1 MARSKLLPLLLSKNL
16 VSIELFTFLVKSF
29 LFIESKKMTQKN
41 TNAIEMKHIVKKFG
55 DFKAN
60 DDINLTLHQGEILA
74 LLGEN
79 GAGKST
85 LMRIL
90 SGLLEPT
97 SGEIFV
103 KGKKVEINSPTKAKE
118 LGIGMVHQHFMLMES
133 FTVLENIILGHEPTN
148 GIVLDIKKAREQIMN
163 LSQKYGLSIDPDAR
177 VANITVAQQQRVEI
191 LKVLYRGADILIF
204 DEPTAVLTPQEIT
217 EFIQII
223 KNLAQEGKSIILI
236 THKLSEIKAVA
247 DQVTIIRRGHD
258 VGTFDV
264 DKVDDNRLAELMVG
278 HHVNMKLAKKPVK
291 LGKEVLKVDNLKV
304 KNSHGA
310 YSVKNL
316 SLNIRGGEILGLA
329 GIDGNGQDELVEAI
343 TGLRHV
349 NSGKVFIN
357 GKNMTNKKVRQI
369 TEAGVAHIPADRQKY
384 GLILSLPLAENLVLQ
399 TYYQKPYSKHG
410 IINHQAIYDHAEKLI
425 KKYDIRTTSAELPAS
440 DLSGGNQQKA
450 IIARE
455 LDRDSDLI
463 IAFQPT
469 RGLDVGAIEYIHK
482 QLLAERNAGKAI
494 LLVSYELDEIMQL
507 SDRIAVLHNGQITG
521 EVKPEDTNDTELGLL
536 MTGTKKE
543 GAVND

>member
-1 MARSKLLPLLLSKNL
+1 
-16 VSIELFTFLVKSF
+16 
-29 LFIESKKMTQKN
+29 MTTEK
-41 TNAIEMKHIVKKFG
+41 TNAIEMRHIVKKFG

-148 GIVLDIKKAREQIMN
+148 GIVLNIRKAREQILK
-163 LSQKYGLSIDPDAR
+163 LSEKYGLAIDPDAQIS
-177 VANITVAQQQRVEI
+177 NITVAQQQRVEI

-223 KNLAQEGKSIILI
+223 KNLAKEGKSIILI

-247 DQVTIIRRGHD
+247 DQVTIIRRGRD
-258 VGTFDV
+258 VGTFEV
-264 DKVDDNRLAELMVG
+264 ANVDDNRLAELMVG
-278 HHVNMKLAKKPVK
+278 HHVNMKLNKKSVK
-291 LGKEVLKVDNLKV
+291 LGREILKVENLKV
-304 KNSHGA
+304 KNTRGSFA
-310 YSVKNL
+310 VKKL
-316 SLNIRGGEILGLA
+316 SLNIHGGEILGLA

-349 NSGKVFIN
+349 NGGKVIIN
-357 GKNMTNKKVRQI
+357 GQNMTNKKVRQI

-384 GLILSLPLAENLVLQ
+384 GLILNLPLAENLVLQ
-399 TYYQKPYSKHG
+399 TYYKQPYSKHG
-410 IINHQAIYDHAEKLI
+410 IINHQAIYEHAEELI

-455 LDRDSDLI
+455 LDRNSDLI

-482 QLLAERNAGKAI
+482 QLLAERDAGKAV

-507 SDRIAVLHNGQITG
+507 SDRIAVLHDGKISG

-536 MTGTKKE
+536 MTGIKKE

>member
-1 MARSKLLPLLLSKNL
+1 
-16 VSIELFTFLVKSF
+16 
-29 LFIESKKMTQKN
+29 MTTEK
-41 TNAIEMKHIVKKFG
+41 TNAIEMRHIVKKFG

-148 GIVLDIKKAREQIMN
+148 GIVLNIRKAREQILK
-163 LSQKYGLSIDPDAR
+163 LSEKYGLAIDPDAQIS
-177 VANITVAQQQRVEI
+177 NITVAQQQRVEI

-223 KNLAQEGKSIILI
+223 KNLAKEGKSIILI

-247 DQVTIIRRGHD
+247 DQVTIIRRGRD
-258 VGTFDV
+258 VGTFEV
-264 DKVDDNRLAELMVG
+264 ANVDDNRLAELMVG
-278 HHVNMKLAKKPVK
+278 HHVNMKLNKNSVK
-291 LGKEVLKVDNLKV
+291 LGREILKVENLKV
-304 KNSHGA
+304 KNTRGSFA
-310 YSVKNL
+310 VKKL
-316 SLNIRGGEILGLA
+316 SLNIHGGEILGLA

-349 NSGKVFIN
+349 NGGKVIIN
-357 GKNMTNKKVRQI
+357 GQNMTNKKVRQI

-384 GLILSLPLAENLVLQ
+384 GLILNLPLAENLVLQ
-399 TYYQKPYSKHG
+399 TYYKQPYSKHG
-410 IINHQAIYDHAEKLI
+410 IINHQAIYEHAEELI

-455 LDRDSDLI
+455 LDRNSDLI

-482 QLLAERNAGKAI
+482 QLLAERDAGKAV

-507 SDRIAVLHNGQITG
+507 SDRIAVLHDGKISG

-536 MTGTKKE
+536 MTGIKKE

>member
-1 MARSKLLPLLLSKNL
+1 MR
-16 VSIELFTFLVKSF
+16 
-29 LFIESKKMTQKN
+29 
-41 TNAIEMKHIVKKFG
+41 HIVKKFG

-148 GIVLDIKKAREQIMN
+148 GIVLNIRKAREQILK
-163 LSQKYGLSIDPDAR
+163 LSEKYGLAIDPDAQIS
-177 VANITVAQQQRVEI
+177 NITVAQQQRVEI

-223 KNLAQEGKSIILI
+223 KNLAKEGKSIILI

-247 DQVTIIRRGHD
+247 DQVTIIRRGRD
-258 VGTFDV
+258 VGTFEV
-264 DKVDDNRLAELMVG
+264 ANVDDNRLAELMVG
-278 HHVNMKLAKKPVK
+278 HHVNMKLNKKSVK
-291 LGKEVLKVDNLKV
+291 LGCEILKVENLKV
-304 KNSHGA
+304 KNTRGSFA
-310 YSVKNL
+310 VKKL
-316 SLNIRGGEILGLA
+316 SLNIHGGEILGLA

-349 NSGKVFIN
+349 NGGKVIIN
-357 GKNMTNKKVRQI
+357 GQNMTNKKVRQI

-384 GLILSLPLAENLVLQ
+384 GLILNLPLAENLVLQ
-399 TYYQKPYSKHG
+399 TYYKQPYSKHG
-410 IINHQAIYDHAEKLI
+410 IINHQAIYEHAEELI

-455 LDRDSDLI
+455 LDRNSDLI

-482 QLLAERNAGKAI
+482 QLLAERDAGKAV

-507 SDRIAVLHNGQITG
+507 SDRIAVLHDGKISG

-536 MTGTKKE
+536 MTGIKKE

>member
-1 MARSKLLPLLLSKNL
+1 M
-16 VSIELFTFLVKSF
+16 TT
-29 LFIESKKMTQKN
+29 KK
-41 TNAIEMKHIVKKFG
+41 TNAIEMRHIIKKFG

-148 GIVLDIKKAREQIMN
+148 GITLDIKKAREQILK
-163 LSQKYGLSIDPDAR
+163 LSEKYGLAIDPDAQIS
-177 VANITVAQQQRVEI
+177 NITVAQQQRVEI

-223 KNLAQEGKSIILI
+223 KNLAKEGKSIILI

-247 DQVTIIRRGHD
+247 DQVTIIRRGRD
-258 VGTFDV
+258 VGTFEV
-264 DKVDDNRLAELMVG
+264 ANVDDNRLAELMVG
-278 HHVNMKLAKKPVK
+278 HHVNMKLNKKSVK
-291 LGKEVLKVDNLKV
+291 LGREILKVKNLKV
-304 KNSHGA
+304 KNTRGSFA
-310 YSVKNL
+310 VKKL
-316 SLNIRGGEILGLA
+316 SLNIHGGEILGLA

-349 NSGKVFIN
+349 NSGKVIIN
-357 GKNMTNKKVRQI
+357 SQNMTNKKVRQI

-384 GLILSLPLAENLVLQ
+384 GLILNLPLAENLVLQ
-399 TYYQKPYSKHG
+399 TYYKQPYSKHG
-410 IINHQAIYDHAEKLI
+410 IINHQAIYEHAEELI

-455 LDRDSDLI
+455 LDRNSDLI

-482 QLLAERNAGKAI
+482 QLLAERDAGKAV

-507 SDRIAVLHNGQITG
+507 SDRIAVLHDGKISG

-536 MTGTKKE
+536 MTGIKKE

>member
-1 MARSKLLPLLLSKNL
+1 
-16 VSIELFTFLVKSF
+16 
-29 LFIESKKMTQKN
+29 MTTEK
-41 TNAIEMKHIVKKFG
+41 TNAIEMRHIVKKFG

-148 GIVLDIKKAREQIMN
+148 GIALDIRKAREQILK
-163 LSQKYGLSIDPDAR
+163 LSEKYGLAIDPDAQIS
-177 VANITVAQQQRVEI
+177 NITVAQQQRVEI

-223 KNLAQEGKSIILI
+223 KNLAKEGKSIILI

-247 DQVTIIRRGHD
+247 DQVTIIRRGRD
-258 VGTFDV
+258 VGTFEV
-264 DKVDDNRLAELMVG
+264 ANVDDNRLAELMVG
-278 HHVNMKLAKKPVK
+278 HHVNMKLNKKSVK
-291 LGKEVLKVDNLKV
+291 LGREILKVENLKV
-304 KNSHGA
+304 KNTRGSFA
-310 YSVKNL
+310 VKKL
-316 SLNIRGGEILGLA
+316 SLNIHGGEILGLA

-349 NSGKVFIN
+349 NSGKVIIN
-357 GKNMTNKKVRQI
+357 NQNMTNKKVRQI

-384 GLILSLPLAENLVLQ
+384 GLILNLPLAENLVLQ
-399 TYYQKPYSKHG
+399 TYYKQPYSKHG
-410 IINHQAIYDHAEKLI
+410 IINHQAIYEHAEELI

-440 DLSGGNQQKA
+440 DLSGGNQQKV

-455 LDRDSDLI
+455 LDRNSDLI

-482 QLLAERNAGKAI
+482 QLLAERDAGKAV

-507 SDRIAVLHNGQITG
+507 SDRIAVLHDGKISG

-536 MTGTKKE
+536 MTGIKKE

>member
-1 MARSKLLPLLLSKNL
+1 
-16 VSIELFTFLVKSF
+16 
-29 LFIESKKMTQKN
+29 MTTEK
-41 TNAIEMKHIVKKFG
+41 TNAIEMRHIVKKFG

-148 GIVLDIKKAREQIMN
+148 GIVLNIRKAREQILK
-163 LSQKYGLSIDPDAR
+163 LSEKYGLAIDPDAQIS
-177 VANITVAQQQRVEI
+177 NITVAQQQRVEI

-223 KNLAQEGKSIILI
+223 KNLAKEGKSIILI
-236 THKLSEIKAVA
+236 THKLSEIKAVE
-247 DQVTIIRRGHD
+247 DQVTIIRRGRD
-258 VGTFDV
+258 VGTFEV
-264 DKVDDNRLAELMVG
+264 ANVDDNRLAELMVG
-278 HHVNMKLAKKPVK
+278 HHVNMKLNKKSVK
-291 LGKEVLKVDNLKV
+291 LGREILKVENLKV
-304 KNSHGA
+304 KNTRGSFA
-310 YSVKNL
+310 VKKL
-316 SLNIRGGEILGLA
+316 SLNIHGGEILGLA

-349 NSGKVFIN
+349 NGGKVIIN
-357 GKNMTNKKVRQI
+357 GQNMTNKKVRQI

-384 GLILSLPLAENLVLQ
+384 GLILNLPLAENLVLQ
-399 TYYQKPYSKHG
+399 TYYKQPYSKHG
-410 IINHQAIYDHAEKLI
+410 IINHQAIYEHAEELI

-455 LDRDSDLI
+455 LDRNSDLI

-482 QLLAERNAGKAI
+482 QLLAERDAGKAV

-507 SDRIAVLHNGQITG
+507 SDRIAVLHDGKISG

-536 MTGTKKE
+536 MTGIKKE

>member
-1 MARSKLLPLLLSKNL
+1 
-16 VSIELFTFLVKSF
+16 
-29 LFIESKKMTQKN
+29 MTTEK
-41 TNAIEMKHIVKKFG
+41 TNAIEMRHIVKKFG

-103 KGKKVEINSPTKAKE
+103 KGKKAEINSPTKAKE

-148 GIVLDIKKAREQIMN
+148 GIALDIKKAREQILK
-163 LSQKYGLSIDPDAR
+163 LSEKYGLAIDPDAQIS
-177 VANITVAQQQRVEI
+177 NITVAQQQRVEI

-223 KNLAQEGKSIILI
+223 KNLAKEGKSIILI

-247 DQVTIIRRGHD
+247 DQVTIIRRGRD
-258 VGTFDV
+258 VGTFEV
-264 DKVDDNRLAELMVG
+264 ANVDDNRLAELMVG
-278 HHVNMKLAKKPVK
+278 HHVNMKLNKKSVK
-291 LGKEVLKVDNLKV
+291 LGREILKVENLKV
-304 KNSHGA
+304 KNTRGSFA
-310 YSVKNL
+310 VKKL
-316 SLNIRGGEILGLA
+316 SLNIHGGEILGLA

-349 NSGKVFIN
+349 NSGKVIIN
-357 GKNMTNKKVRQI
+357 SQNMTNKKVRQI

-384 GLILSLPLAENLVLQ
+384 GLILNLPLAENLVLQ
-399 TYYQKPYSKHG
+399 TYYKQPYSKHG
-410 IINHQAIYDHAEKLI
+410 IINHQAIYEHAEELI

-455 LDRDSDLI
+455 LDRNSDLI

-482 QLLAERNAGKAI
+482 QLLAERDAGKAV

-507 SDRIAVLHNGQITG
+507 SDRIAVLHDGKISG

-536 MTGTKKE
+536 MTGIKKE

>member
-1 MARSKLLPLLLSKNL
+1 
-16 VSIELFTFLVKSF
+16 
-29 LFIESKKMTQKN
+29 MTTEK
-41 TNAIEMKHIVKKFG
+41 TNAIEMRHIVKKFG

-148 GIVLDIKKAREQIMN
+148 GIALDIKKAREQILK
-163 LSQKYGLSIDPDAR
+163 LSEKYGLAIDPDAQIS
-177 VANITVAQQQRVEI
+177 NITVAQQQRVEI

-223 KNLAQEGKSIILI
+223 KNLAKEGKSIILI

-247 DQVTIIRRGHD
+247 DQVTIIRRGRD
-258 VGTFDV
+258 VGTFEV
-264 DKVDDNRLAELMVG
+264 ANVDDNRLAELMVG
-278 HHVNMKLAKKPVK
+278 HHVNMKLNKKSVK
-291 LGKEVLKVDNLKV
+291 LGREILKVENLKV
-304 KNSHGA
+304 KNTRGSFA
-310 YSVKNL
+310 VKKL
-316 SLNIRGGEILGLA
+316 SLNIHGGEILGLA

-349 NSGKVFIN
+349 TSGKVIIN
-357 GKNMTNKKVRQI
+357 SQTMTNKKVRQI

-384 GLILSLPLAENLVLQ
+384 GLILNLPLAENLVLQ
-399 TYYQKPYSKHG
+399 TYYKQPYSKHG
-410 IINHQAIYDHAEKLI
+410 IINHQAIYEHAEELI

-455 LDRDSDLI
+455 LDRNSDLI

-482 QLLAERNAGKAI
+482 QLLAERDAGKAV

-507 SDRIAVLHNGQITG
+507 SDRIAVLHDGKISG

-536 MTGTKKE
+536 MTGIKKE

>member
-1 MARSKLLPLLLSKNL
+1 
-16 VSIELFTFLVKSF
+16 
-29 LFIESKKMTQKN
+29 MTTEK
-41 TNAIEMKHIVKKFG
+41 TDAIEMRHIVKKFG

-148 GIVLDIKKAREQIMN
+148 GITLDIKKAREQILK
-163 LSQKYGLSIDPDAR
+163 LSEKYGLAIDPDAQIS
-177 VANITVAQQQRVEI
+177 NITVAQQQRVEI

-223 KNLAQEGKSIILI
+223 KNLAKEGKSIILI

-247 DQVTIIRRGHD
+247 DQVTIIRRGRD
-258 VGTFDV
+258 VGTFEV
-264 DKVDDNRLAELMVG
+264 ANVDDNRLAELMVG
-278 HHVNMKLAKKPVK
+278 HHVNMKLNKKSVK
-291 LGKEVLKVDNLKV
+291 LGREILKVENLKV
-304 KNSHGA
+304 KNTRGSFA
-310 YSVKNL
+310 VKKL
-316 SLNIRGGEILGLA
+316 SLNIHGGEILGLA

-349 NSGKVFIN
+349 NSGKVIIN
-357 GKNMTNKKVRQI
+357 SQNMTNKKVRQI

-384 GLILSLPLAENLVLQ
+384 GLILNLPLAENLVLQ
-399 TYYQKPYSKHG
+399 TYYKQPYSKHG
-410 IINHQAIYDHAEKLI
+410 IINHQAIYEHAEELI

-455 LDRDSDLI
+455 LDRNSDLI

-482 QLLAERNAGKAI
+482 QLLAERDAGKAV

-507 SDRIAVLHNGQITG
+507 SDRIAVLHDGKISG

-536 MTGTKKE
+536 MTGIKKE

>member
-1 MARSKLLPLLLSKNL
+1 MR
-16 VSIELFTFLVKSF
+16 
-29 LFIESKKMTQKN
+29 
-41 TNAIEMKHIVKKFG
+41 HIVKKFG

-148 GIVLDIKKAREQIMN
+148 GIALDIKKAREQILK
-163 LSQKYGLSIDPDAR
+163 LSEKYGLAIDPDAQIS
-177 VANITVAQQQRVEI
+177 NITVAQQQRVEI

-223 KNLAQEGKSIILI
+223 KNLAKEGKSIILI

-247 DQVTIIRRGHD
+247 DQVTIIRRGRD
-258 VGTFDV
+258 VGTFEV
-264 DKVDDNRLAELMVG
+264 ANVDDNRLAELMVG
-278 HHVNMKLAKKPVK
+278 HHVNMKLNKKSVK
-291 LGKEVLKVDNLKV
+291 LGREILKVENLKV
-304 KNSHGA
+304 KNTRGSFA
-310 YSVKNL
+310 VKKL
-316 SLNIRGGEILGLA
+316 SLNIHGGEILGLA

-349 NSGKVFIN
+349 NSGKVIIN
-357 GKNMTNKKVRQI
+357 NQNMTNKKVRQI

-384 GLILSLPLAENLVLQ
+384 GLILNLPLAENLVLQ
-399 TYYQKPYSKHG
+399 TYYKQPYSKHG
-410 IINHQAIYDHAEKLI
+410 IINHQAIYEHAEELI

-455 LDRDSDLI
+455 LDRNSDLI

-482 QLLAERNAGKAI
+482 QLLAERDAGKAV

-507 SDRIAVLHNGQITG
+507 SDRIAVLHDGKISG

-536 MTGTKKE
+536 MTGIKKE

>member
-1 MARSKLLPLLLSKNL
+1 
-16 VSIELFTFLVKSF
+16 
-29 LFIESKKMTQKN
+29 MTAEK
-41 TNAIEMKHIVKKFG
+41 TNAIKMSHIVKKFG

-97 SGEIFV
+97 SGEILV
-103 KGKKVEINSPTKAKE
+103 KGKKEKIDSPTKAKE

-148 GIVLDIKKAREQIMN
+148 GMVLDLKKAREQILN
-163 LSQKYGLSIDPDAR
+163 LSKKYGLAIDPDAR
-177 VANITVAQQQRVEI
+177 ISNITVAQQQRVEI

-217 EFIQII
+217 EFIQIV
-223 KNLAQEGKSIILI
+223 KNLAKEGKSIILI

-247 DQVTIIRRGHD
+247 DQVTIIRRGRD
-258 VGTFDV
+258 VGTFEV
-264 DKVDDNRLAELMVG
+264 ANVDDNQLAELMVG
-278 HHVNMKLAKKPVK
+278 HHVNMKLSKNPVK
-291 LGKEVLKVDNLKV
+291 LGREILKVENLKV
-304 KNSHGA
+304 KNSHGSLA
-310 YSVKNL
+310 VKKL
-316 SLNIRGGEILGLA
+316 SLNIHGGEILGLA
-329 GIDGNGQDELVEAI
+329 GIDGNGQDELIEAI

-349 NSGKVFIN
+349 NGGKVIIN

-384 GLILSLPLAENLVLQ
+384 GLILNLPLAENLVLQ
-399 TYYQKPYSKHG
+399 TYYQQPYSKRG
-410 IINHQAIYDHAEKLI
+410 IINHQAIYDHAEELI

-455 LDRDSDLI
+455 LDRNSDLI

-469 RGLDVGAIEYIHK
+469 RGLDVGAIEYIHR
-482 QLLAERNAGKAI
+482 QLLAQRDAGKAV

-507 SDRIAVLHNGQITG
+507 SDRIAVLHDGQISG

-536 MTGTKKE
+536 MTGIKKE
-543 GAVND
+543 GVVND

>member
-1 MARSKLLPLLLSKNL
+1 
-16 VSIELFTFLVKSF
+16 
-29 LFIESKKMTQKN
+29 MTTEK
-41 TNAIEMKHIVKKFG
+41 TNAIEMRHIVKKFG

-148 GIVLDIKKAREQIMN
+148 GIALNIKKAREQILK
-163 LSQKYGLSIDPDAR
+163 LSEKYGLAIDPDAQIS
-177 VANITVAQQQRVEI
+177 NITVAQQQRVEI

-223 KNLAQEGKSIILI
+223 KNLAKEGKSIILI

-247 DQVTIIRRGHD
+247 DQVTIIRRGRD
-258 VGTFDV
+258 VGTFEV
-264 DKVDDNRLAELMVG
+264 ANVDDNRLAELMVG
-278 HHVNMKLAKKPVK
+278 HHVNMKLNKKSVK
-291 LGKEVLKVDNLKV
+291 LGREILKVENLKV
-304 KNSHGA
+304 KNTRGSFA
-310 YSVKNL
+310 VKKL
-316 SLNIRGGEILGLA
+316 SLNIHGGEILGLA

-349 NSGKVFIN
+349 NSGKVIIN
-357 GKNMTNKKVRQI
+357 SQNMTNKKVRQI

-384 GLILSLPLAENLVLQ
+384 GLILNLPLAENLVLQ
-399 TYYQKPYSKHG
+399 TYYKQPYSKHG
-410 IINHQAIYDHAEKLI
+410 IINHQAIYEHAEELI

-455 LDRDSDLI
+455 LDRNSDLI

-482 QLLAERNAGKAI
+482 QLLAERDAGKAV

-507 SDRIAVLHNGQITG
+507 SDRIAVLHDGKISG

-536 MTGTKKE
+536 MTGIKKE

>member
-1 MARSKLLPLLLSKNL
+1 
-16 VSIELFTFLVKSF
+16 
-29 LFIESKKMTQKN
+29 MTTEK
-41 TNAIEMKHIVKKFG
+41 TNAIEMRHIVKKFG

-148 GIVLDIKKAREQIMN
+148 GIALDIKKARKQILK
-163 LSQKYGLSIDPDAR
+163 LSEKYGLAIDPDAQIS
-177 VANITVAQQQRVEI
+177 NITVAQQQRVEI

-223 KNLAQEGKSIILI
+223 KNLAKEGKSIILI

-247 DQVTIIRRGHD
+247 DQVTIIRRGRD
-258 VGTFDV
+258 VGTFEV
-264 DKVDDNRLAELMVG
+264 ANVDDNRLAELMVG
-278 HHVNMKLAKKPVK
+278 HHVNMKLNKKSVK
-291 LGKEVLKVDNLKV
+291 LGREILKVENLKV
-304 KNSHGA
+304 KNTRGSFA
-310 YSVKNL
+310 VKKL
-316 SLNIRGGEILGLA
+316 SLNIHGGEILGLA

-349 NSGKVFIN
+349 NSGKVIIN
-357 GKNMTNKKVRQI
+357 SQNMTNKKVRQI

-384 GLILSLPLAENLVLQ
+384 GLILNLPLAENLVLQ
-399 TYYQKPYSKHG
+399 TYYKQPYSKHG
-410 IINHQAIYDHAEKLI
+410 IINHQAIYEHAEELI

-455 LDRDSDLI
+455 LDRNSDLI

-482 QLLAERNAGKAI
+482 QLLAERDAGKAV

-507 SDRIAVLHNGQITG
+507 SDRIAVLHDGKISG

-536 MTGTKKE
+536 MTGIKKE

>member
-1 MARSKLLPLLLSKNL
+1 
-16 VSIELFTFLVKSF
+16 
-29 LFIESKKMTQKN
+29 MTTEK
-41 TNAIEMKHIVKKFG
+41 TNAIEMRHIVKKFG

-148 GIVLDIKKAREQIMN
+148 GIVLNIRKAREQILK
-163 LSQKYGLSIDPDAR
+163 LSEKYGLAIDPDAQIS
-177 VANITVAQQQRVEI
+177 NITVAQQQRVEI

-223 KNLAQEGKSIILI
+223 KNLAKEGKSIILI

-247 DQVTIIRRGHD
+247 DQVTIIRRGRD
-258 VGTFDV
+258 VGTFEV
-264 DKVDDNRLAELMVG
+264 ANVDDNRLAELMVG
-278 HHVNMKLAKKPVK
+278 HHVNMKLNKKSVK
-291 LGKEVLKVDNLKV
+291 LGCEILKVENLKV
-304 KNSHGA
+304 KNTRGSFA
-310 YSVKNL
+310 VKKL
-316 SLNIRGGEILGLA
+316 SLNIHGGEILGLA

-349 NSGKVFIN
+349 NGGKVIIN
-357 GKNMTNKKVRQI
+357 GQNMTNKKVRQI

-384 GLILSLPLAENLVLQ
+384 GLILNLPLAENLVLQ
-399 TYYQKPYSKHG
+399 TYYKQPYSKHG
-410 IINHQAIYDHAEKLI
+410 IINHQAIYEHAEELI

-455 LDRDSDLI
+455 LDRNSDSI

-482 QLLAERNAGKAI
+482 QLLAERDAGKAV

-507 SDRIAVLHNGQITG
+507 SDRIAVLHDGKISG

-536 MTGTKKE
+536 MTGIKKE

>member
-1 MARSKLLPLLLSKNL
+1 
-16 VSIELFTFLVKSF
+16 
-29 LFIESKKMTQKN
+29 MTTEK
-41 TNAIEMKHIVKKFG
+41 TNAIEMRHIVKKFG

-148 GIVLDIKKAREQIMN
+148 GIALDIKKAREQILK
-163 LSQKYGLSIDPDAR
+163 LSEKYGLAIDPDAQIS
-177 VANITVAQQQRVEI
+177 NITVAQQQRVEI

-223 KNLAQEGKSIILI
+223 KNLAKEGKSIILI

-247 DQVTIIRRGHD
+247 DQVTIIRRGRD
-258 VGTFDV
+258 VGTFEV
-264 DKVDDNRLAELMVG
+264 ANVDDNRLAELMVG
-278 HHVNMKLAKKPVK
+278 HHVNMKLNKKSVK
-291 LGKEVLKVDNLKV
+291 LGREILKVENLKV
-304 KNSHGA
+304 KNTRGSFA
-310 YSVKNL
+310 VKKL
-316 SLNIRGGEILGLA
+316 SLNIHGGEILGLA

-349 NSGKVFIN
+349 NSGKVIIN
-357 GKNMTNKKVRQI
+357 SQNMTNKKVRQI

-384 GLILSLPLAENLVLQ
+384 GLILNLPLAENLVLQ
-399 TYYQKPYSKHG
+399 TYYKQPYSKHE
-410 IINHQAIYDHAEKLI
+410 IINHQAIYEHAEELI

-455 LDRDSDLI
+455 LDRNSDLI

-469 RGLDVGAIEYIHK
+469 RGLDVGDLEYIHK
-482 QLLAERNAGKAI
+482 QLLAERDAGKAV

-507 SDRIAVLHNGQITG
+507 SDRIAVLHDGKISG

-536 MTGTKKE
+536 MTGIKKE

>member
-1 MARSKLLPLLLSKNL
+1 
-16 VSIELFTFLVKSF
+16 
-29 LFIESKKMTQKN
+29 MTTEK
-41 TNAIEMKHIVKKFG
+41 TNAIEMRHIVKKFG

-148 GIVLDIKKAREQIMN
+148 GITLDIKKAREQILK
-163 LSQKYGLSIDPDAR
+163 LSEKYGLAIDPDAQIS
-177 VANITVAQQQRVEI
+177 NITVAQQQRVEI

-223 KNLAQEGKSIILI
+223 KNLAKEGKSIILI

-247 DQVTIIRRGHD
+247 DQVTIIRRGRD
-258 VGTFDV
+258 VGTFEV
-264 DKVDDNRLAELMVG
+264 ANVDDNRLAELMVG
-278 HHVNMKLAKKPVK
+278 HHVNMKLNKKSVK
-291 LGKEVLKVDNLKV
+291 LGREILKVENLKV
-304 KNSHGA
+304 KNTRGSFA
-310 YSVKNL
+310 VKKL
-316 SLNIRGGEILGLA
+316 SLNIHGGEILGLA

-349 NSGKVFIN
+349 NSGKVIIN
-357 GKNMTNKKVRQI
+357 NQNMTNKKVRQI

-384 GLILSLPLAENLVLQ
+384 GLILNLPLAENLVLQ
-399 TYYQKPYSKHG
+399 TYYRQPYSKHG
-410 IINHQAIYDHAEKLI
+410 IINHQAIYEHAEELI

-455 LDRDSDLI
+455 LDRNSDLI

-482 QLLAERNAGKAI
+482 QLLAERDAGKAV

-507 SDRIAVLHNGQITG
+507 SDRIAVLHDGKISG

-536 MTGTKKE
+536 MTGIKKE

>member
-1 MARSKLLPLLLSKNL
+1 
-16 VSIELFTFLVKSF
+16 
-29 LFIESKKMTQKN
+29 MTTEK
-41 TNAIEMKHIVKKFG
+41 TNAIEMRHIVKKFG

-103 KGKKVEINSPTKAKE
+103 KGKKEKIDSPTKAKE

-148 GIVLDIKKAREQIMN
+148 GIVLDIKKAREQILN
-163 LSQKYGLSIDPDAR
+163 LSEKYGLAIDPDAQIS
-177 VANITVAQQQRVEI
+177 NITVAQQQRVEI

-223 KNLAQEGKSIILI
+223 KNLAKEGKSIILI

-247 DQVTIIRRGHD
+247 DQVTIIRRGRD
-258 VGTFDV
+258 VGTFEV
-264 DKVDDNRLAELMVG
+264 ANVDDNRLAELMVG
-278 HHVNMKLAKKPVK
+278 HHVNMKLSKKCVK
-291 LGKEVLKVDNLKV
+291 LGREILKVENLKV
-304 KNSHGA
+304 KNSRGA
-310 YSVKNL
+310 LAVKKL
-316 SLNIRGGEILGLA
+316 SLNIHGGEILGLA

-349 NSGKVFIN
+349 NSGKVIIN
-357 GKNMTNKKVRQI
+357 GQNMTNKKVRQI
-369 TEAGVAHIPADRQKY
+369 TEAGVAHIPVDRQKY
-384 GLILSLPLAENLVLQ
+384 GLILNLPLAENLVLQ
-399 TYYQKPYSKHG
+399 TYYKQPYSKHG
-410 IINHQAIYDHAEKLI
+410 IINHQAIYEHAEELI
-425 KKYDIRTTSAELPAS
+425 KKYDIRTTSAELPAN

-455 LDRDSDLI
+455 LDRNSDLI

-482 QLLAERNAGKAI
+482 QLLAERDAGKAV

-507 SDRIAVLHNGQITG
+507 SDRIAVLHDGKISG

-536 MTGTKKE
+536 MTGIKKE
-543 GAVND
+543 GAIND

>member
-1 MARSKLLPLLLSKNL
+1 
-16 VSIELFTFLVKSF
+16 
-29 LFIESKKMTQKN
+29 MTQKN

-60 DDINLTLHQGEILA
+60 DYINLTLHQGEILA

>member
-1 MARSKLLPLLLSKNL
+1 
-16 VSIELFTFLVKSF
+16 
-29 LFIESKKMTQKN
+29 MTTEK
-41 TNAIEMKHIVKKFG
+41 TDAIEMRHIVKKFG

-60 DDINLTLHQGEILA
+60 DDINLTLHRGEILA

-148 GIVLDIKKAREQIMN
+148 GITLDIKKAREQILK
-163 LSQKYGLSIDPDAR
+163 LSEKYGLAIDPDAQIS
-177 VANITVAQQQRVEI
+177 NITVAQQQRVEI

-223 KNLAQEGKSIILI
+223 KNLAKEGKSIILI

-247 DQVTIIRRGHD
+247 DQVTIIRRGRD
-258 VGTFDV
+258 VGTFEV
-264 DKVDDNRLAELMVG
+264 ANVDDNRLAELMVG
-278 HHVNMKLAKKPVK
+278 HHVNMKLNKKSVK
-291 LGKEVLKVDNLKV
+291 LGREILKVENLKV
-304 KNSHGA
+304 KNTRGSFA
-310 YSVKNL
+310 VKKL
-316 SLNIRGGEILGLA
+316 SLNIHGGEILGLA

-349 NSGKVFIN
+349 NSGKVIIN
-357 GKNMTNKKVRQI
+357 SQNMTNKKVRQI

-384 GLILSLPLAENLVLQ
+384 GLILNLPLAENLVLQ
-399 TYYQKPYSKHG
+399 TYYKQPYSKHG
-410 IINHQAIYDHAEKLI
+410 IINHQAIYEHAEELI

-440 DLSGGNQQKA
+440 DLSGGNQQKV

-455 LDRDSDLI
+455 LDRNSDLI

-482 QLLAERNAGKAI
+482 QLLAERDAGKAV

-507 SDRIAVLHNGQITG
+507 SDRIAVLHDGKISG

-536 MTGTKKE
+536 MTGIKKE

>member
-1 MARSKLLPLLLSKNL
+1 
-16 VSIELFTFLVKSF
+16 
-29 LFIESKKMTQKN
+29 MTTEK
-41 TNAIEMKHIVKKFG
+41 TNAIEMRHIVKKFG

-148 GIVLDIKKAREQIMN
+148 GIALDIRKAREQILK
-163 LSQKYGLSIDPDAR
+163 LSEKYGLAIDPDAQIS
-177 VANITVAQQQRVEI
+177 NITVAQQQRVEI

-223 KNLAQEGKSIILI
+223 KNLAKEGKSIILI

-247 DQVTIIRRGHD
+247 DQVTIIRRGRD
-258 VGTFDV
+258 VGTFEV
-264 DKVDDNRLAELMVG
+264 ANVDDNRLAELMVG
-278 HHVNMKLAKKPVK
+278 HHVNMKLNKKSVK
-291 LGKEVLKVDNLKV
+291 LGREILKVENLKV
-304 KNSHGA
+304 KNTRGSFA
-310 YSVKNL
+310 VKKL
-316 SLNIRGGEILGLA
+316 SLNIHGGEILGLA

-349 NSGKVFIN
+349 NSGKVIIN
-357 GKNMTNKKVRQI
+357 SQNMTNKKVRQI

-384 GLILSLPLAENLVLQ
+384 GLILNLPLAENLVLQ
-399 TYYQKPYSKHG
+399 TYYKQPYSKHG
-410 IINHQAIYDHAEKLI
+410 IINHQAIYEHAEELI

-455 LDRDSDLI
+455 LDRNSDLI

-482 QLLAERNAGKAI
+482 QLLAERDAGKAV

-507 SDRIAVLHNGQITG
+507 SDRIAVLHDGKISG

-536 MTGTKKE
+536 MTGIKKE

>member
-1 MARSKLLPLLLSKNL
+1 
-16 VSIELFTFLVKSF
+16 
-29 LFIESKKMTQKN
+29 MTTEK
-41 TNAIEMKHIVKKFG
+41 TNAIEMRHIVKKFG

-103 KGKKVEINSPTKAKE
+103 KGKKVEINGPTKAKE

-148 GIVLDIKKAREQIMN
+148 GIALDIKKAREQILK
-163 LSQKYGLSIDPDAR
+163 LSEKYGLTIDPDAQIS
-177 VANITVAQQQRVEI
+177 NITVAQQQRVEI

-223 KNLAQEGKSIILI
+223 KNLAKEGKSIILI

-247 DQVTIIRRGHD
+247 DQVTIIRRGRD
-258 VGTFDV
+258 VGTFEV
-264 DKVDDNRLAELMVG
+264 ANVDDNRLAELMVG
-278 HHVNMKLAKKPVK
+278 HHVNMKLNKKSVK
-291 LGKEVLKVDNLKV
+291 LGREILKVENLKV
-304 KNSHGA
+304 KNTRGSFA
-310 YSVKNL
+310 VKKL
-316 SLNIRGGEILGLA
+316 SLNIHGGEILGLA

-349 NSGKVFIN
+349 NSGKVIIN
-357 GKNMTNKKVRQI
+357 SQNMTNKKVRQI

-384 GLILSLPLAENLVLQ
+384 GLILNLPLAENLVLQ
-399 TYYQKPYSKHG
+399 TYYKQPYSKHG
-410 IINHQAIYDHAEKLI
+410 IINHQAIYEHAEELI

-455 LDRDSDLI
+455 LDRNSDLI

-482 QLLAERNAGKAI
+482 QLLAERDAGKAV

-507 SDRIAVLHNGQITG
+507 SDRIAVLHDGKISG

-536 MTGTKKE
+536 MTGIKKE

>member
-1 MARSKLLPLLLSKNL
+1 
-16 VSIELFTFLVKSF
+16 
-29 LFIESKKMTQKN
+29 MTTEK
-41 TNAIEMKHIVKKFG
+41 TNAIEMRHIVKKFG

-148 GIVLDIKKAREQIMN
+148 GVALDIKKAREQILK
-163 LSQKYGLSIDPDAR
+163 LSEKYGLAIDPDAQIS
-177 VANITVAQQQRVEI
+177 NITVAQQQRVEI

-223 KNLAQEGKSIILI
+223 KNLAKEGKSIILI

-247 DQVTIIRRGHD
+247 DQVTIIRRGRD
-258 VGTFDV
+258 VGTFEV
-264 DKVDDNRLAELMVG
+264 ANVDDNRLAELMVG
-278 HHVNMKLAKKPVK
+278 HHVNMKLNKKSVK
-291 LGKEVLKVDNLKV
+291 LGREILKVENLKV
-304 KNSHGA
+304 KNTRGSFA
-310 YSVKNL
+310 VKKL
-316 SLNIRGGEILGLA
+316 SLNIHGGEILGLA

-349 NSGKVFIN
+349 NSGKVIIN
-357 GKNMTNKKVRQI
+357 NQNMTNKKVRQI

-384 GLILSLPLAENLVLQ
+384 GLILNLPLAENLVLQ
-399 TYYQKPYSKHG
+399 TYYKQPYSKHG
-410 IINHQAIYDHAEKLI
+410 IINHQAIYEHAEELI

-455 LDRDSDLI
+455 LDRNSDLI

-482 QLLAERNAGKAI
+482 QLLAERDAGKAV

-507 SDRIAVLHNGQITG
+507 SDRIAVLHDGKISG

-536 MTGTKKE
+536 MTGIKKE

>member
-1 MARSKLLPLLLSKNL
+1 
-16 VSIELFTFLVKSF
+16 
-29 LFIESKKMTQKN
+29 MTTEK
-41 TNAIEMKHIVKKFG
+41 TDAIEMRHIVKKFG

-148 GIVLDIKKAREQIMN
+148 GITLDIKKAREQILK
-163 LSQKYGLSIDPDAR
+163 LSEKYGLAIDPDAQIS
-177 VANITVAQQQRVEI
+177 NITVAQQQRVEI

-223 KNLAQEGKSIILI
+223 KNLAKEGKSIILI

-247 DQVTIIRRGHD
+247 DQVTIIRRGRD
-258 VGTFDV
+258 VGTFEV
-264 DKVDDNRLAELMVG
+264 ANVDDNRLAELMVG
-278 HHVNMKLAKKPVK
+278 HHVNMKLNKKSVK
-291 LGKEVLKVDNLKV
+291 LGREILKVENLKV
-304 KNSHGA
+304 KNTRGSFA
-310 YSVKNL
+310 VKKL
-316 SLNIRGGEILGLA
+316 SLNIHGGEILGLA

-349 NSGKVFIN
+349 NSGKVIIN
-357 GKNMTNKKVRQI
+357 NQNMTNKKVRQI

-384 GLILSLPLAENLVLQ
+384 GLILNLPLAENLVLQ
-399 TYYQKPYSKHG
+399 TYYKQPYSKHG
-410 IINHQAIYDHAEKLI
+410 IINHQAIYEHAEELI
-425 KKYDIRTTSAELPAS
+425 KKYDIRTTSAELLAS

-455 LDRDSDLI
+455 LDRNSDLI

-482 QLLAERNAGKAI
+482 QLLAERDAGKAV

-507 SDRIAVLHNGQITG
+507 SDRIAVLHDGKISG

-536 MTGTKKE
+536 MTGIKKE